1 MQAIYNSDAFY
12 YVLLAGFI
20 IYGIYYLYGI
30 IKYFRKSQAA
40 RKRFTEMHRREEI
53 RAYNGYRIWIILFVI
68 FVGYSLWSAFT
79 IQDGSEQGPWFRL
92 AFLLVAIVLAGQGI
106 LAVVKR
112 RILFADDGFAY
123 EDEAFRWQSV
133 ISMDPQ
139 KKGLIRGV
147 DLLVTNGR
155 HYMLPRDI
163 GRALHE
169 EHLNWKKRKK
179 SSKADAGK

>member
-133 ISMDPQ
+133 ISMAENA
-139 KKGLIRGV
+139 KKV
-147 DLLVTNGR
+147 
-155 HYMLPRDI
+155 
-163 GRALHE
+163 
-169 EHLNWKKRKK
+169 
-179 SSKADAGK
+179 SKATLNKSFWRWFYGNLTCFSHEHMCLTGFRYAWLVWCTR

>member
-1 MQAIYNSDAFY
+1 MQSIYNSDAFY

-30 IKYFRKSQAA
+30 IKYFLKNVTA
-40 RKRFTEMHRREEI
+40 RKQFTESHRKEEV
-53 RAYNGYRIWIILFVI
+53 RSYNGYTLWICLFAAFIV
-68 FVGYSLWSAFT
+68 YSVWSAFT
-79 IQDGSEQGPWFRL
+79 IPNTSEQAPWFRL
-92 AFLLVAIVLAGQGI
+92 AFLLVAIILAGQGI

-112 RILFADDGFAY
+112 RILFADDGFAF
-123 EDEAFRWQSV
+123 ENEAFRWQSV

-155 HYMLPRDI
+155 HYMLPRDV
-163 GRALHE
+163 GRQLHE
-169 EHLNWKKRKK
+169 EYLGWKKRKK
-179 SSKADAGK
+179 DSK